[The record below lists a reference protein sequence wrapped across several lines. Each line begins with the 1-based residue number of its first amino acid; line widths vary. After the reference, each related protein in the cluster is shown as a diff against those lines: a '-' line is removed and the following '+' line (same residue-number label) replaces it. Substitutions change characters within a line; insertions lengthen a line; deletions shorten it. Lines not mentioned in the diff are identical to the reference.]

1 MATKNDFTEPEWEG
15 LQKGITGSGM
25 LASLS
30 DRDFT
35 DTFGEAGAMAKY
47 LSGQQVAG
55 SSDFIRELAKTHGTG
70 FGFTRPPTAC
80 APRRWRRCG
89 CLSPPSTQRP
99 RRRSSRIASSSLA
112 LPRRSP
118 MRRVARYP
126 SRLRSSSRSA
136 RLSAPAELSH
146 WRRVVWRLV
155 TPAATAPAQALTASS
170 PSPTNPYEAIDA
182 LAALRDKGAIT
193 PKFEAKKADLLSRL

>member
-30 DRDFT
+30 DRDLT

-70 FGFTRPPTAC
+70 FGFTASPDRVRAETMEALRVSIATLHAKAPTEVE
-80 APRRWRRCG
+80 PYR
-89 CLSPPSTQRP
+89 
-99 RRRSSRIASSSLA
+99 
-112 LPRRSP
+112 
-118 MRRVARYP
+118 
-126 SRLRSSSRSA
+126 
-136 RLSAPAELSH
+136 EL
-146 WRRVVWRLV
+146 VLGV
-155 TPAATAPAQALTASS
+155 AQAVADAKGGEVPVETAVIEQIR
-170 PSPTNPYEAIDA
+170 EA
-182 LAALRDKGAIT
+182 LGT
-193 PKFEAKKADLLSRL
+193 G